1 MLAVLEFLDV
11 FPDTGPSDTRMTLH
25 VHVVSQGENDVL
37 DLDGQLS
44 SRRED
49 ERLRLPDWG
58 IDGLKDGD
66 AEGGGFTGTGLG
78 LSDDIS
84 TGDDRLDG
92 PLLDGRRLLEV

>member
-25 VHVVSQGENDVL
+25 VHVVSQSENDVL

-49 ERLRLPDWG
+49 ERLRLPD
-58 IDGLKDGD
+58 
-66 AEGGGFTGTGLG
+66 
-78 LSDDIS
+78 
-84 TGDDRLDG
+84 
-92 PLLDGRRLLEV
+92 